1 MEKKKVRGVWCALR
15 CWLLLCSVQQ
25 TYPHTLPPFPAA
37 NTHTERHFGN
47 GGDDRRL
54 EDGGTYA
61 FWFECF
67 LVSCAIS
74 GGGQRETHNLVV
86 FLSVLVLGVR
96 RAGGEGLAAEQLVR
110 FVRAALG
117 GGGRARLL
125 FRFADEPAL
134 PSQNHRPALPLT
146 VPFWFVHFALPAFF
160 LRTHNHYLP

>member
-96 RAGGEGLAAEQLVR
+96 RAGGEGLAAEDA
-110 FVRAALG
+110 RA
-117 GGGRARLL
+117 
-125 FRFADEPAL
+125 
-134 PSQNHRPALPLT
+134 SS
-146 VPFWFVHFALPAFF
+146 FALLMSPHFPLKTTA
-160 LRTHNHYLP
+160 PPSP